1 MREEMAEMDTYFRN
15 GRKSPK
21 IGLLPCCLIRIVWPR
36 ADLSGEVARPVN
48 LVSWQ
53 QIAAQRVD
61 VQPFVRLPFQAPII
75 KIEAVDIDPCPHGDS
90 VRVLRSNRKGII
102 WRDTQ
107 SKFLEA

>member
-1 MREEMAEMDTYFRN
+1 MDAYFRN
-15 GRKSPK
+15 CRQSPK
-21 IGLLPCCLIRIVWPR
+21 IGLLACCLVRIVRPR

-53 QIAAQRVD
+53 QIAAQRMD

-75 KIEAVDIDPCPHGDS
+75 KIEAVDIDPCPHGDGS
-90 VRVLRSNRKGII
+90 RVLRLNRKGNI

-107 SKFLEA
+107 AKFLEA

>member
-1 MREEMAEMDTYFRN
+1 MDAYFGN

-21 IGLLPCCLIRIVWPR
+21 IGLLPCCLIRIVRPR

-61 VQPFVRLPFQAPII
+61 VQPFIRLPLKASII
-75 KIEAVDIDPCPHGDS
+75 KIEAIDIDPRPHRDGI
-90 VRVLRSNRKGII
+90 RVLRLNRKGII

-107 SKFLEA
+107 AKFLEAR